1 MSKSK
6 KFAVEK
12 KLARYWSYRCAFK
25 RNQLPS
31 ILEIIE
37 GAVPFGI
44 SYCNGDYDP
53 YLVRKLISCY
63 LPLIKVATPL
73 SRKLYYRGNYVRK
86 IIKRSSVCV

>member
-12 KLARYWSYRCAFK
+12 KIARYWAIRCAFK
-25 RNQLPS
+25 TYQLPS
-31 ILEIIE
+31 IIE
-37 GAVPFGI
+37 MVESVSPDLSF
-44 SYCNGDYDP
+44 YDP
-53 YLVRKLISCY
+53 YIARKLISCY
-63 LPLIKVATPL
+63 LPMLPVSTPL